1 MSNNGKTLAV
11 ALLAAAVLAAPACK
25 SKPKVP
31 PPPTSTNTTVTPST
45 PSQPVS
51 VVNVAVGRA
60 IGLDKRVTTPSD
72 SFSPSD
78 TIYASVETAGVSPS
92 TTLSARWTFQDGQ
105 TVSEETQAIAPTGP
119 AITEFHVSKP
129 DGLPP
134 GSYKVEI
141 MLDGAPVKT
150 ASFKVS

>member
-1 MSNNGKTLAV
+1 MSHHKKSLVV

-31 PPPTSTNTTVTPST
+31 PPPTSTNTTVTPTT
-45 PSQPVS
+45 PSQAVS

-60 IGLDKRVTTPSD
+60 IGIDKRVTSPVDT
-72 SFSPSD
+72 FSPND
-78 TIYASVETAGVSPS
+78 TIYASVETQGASPS

-105 TVSEETQAIAPTGP
+105 TVSEETQSIAPTGP

-141 MLDGAPVKT
+141 MLDGASVRT
-150 ASFKVS
+150 ATFKVS